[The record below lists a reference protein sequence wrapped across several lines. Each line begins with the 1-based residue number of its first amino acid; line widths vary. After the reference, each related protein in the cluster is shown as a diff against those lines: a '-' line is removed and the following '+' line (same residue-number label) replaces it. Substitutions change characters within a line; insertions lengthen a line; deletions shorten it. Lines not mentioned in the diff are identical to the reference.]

1 MTWTEYSL
9 REVFQ
14 TAAKGTELRSQTLG
28 KNVRTSSG
36 VKSWYERRRG
46 IGETCR
52 SRRASPSLSG
62 VIDFAQLERETG
74 RRSRRMDQR
83 LRERGAVV
91 QGRGG
96 QGRTQR
102 SSRQEGGGR
111 EDSNSSARAKELQA
125 QTERARVRGR
135 QQTLQNGP
143 NRQVFRGIVR
153 RQKLDTT

>member
-46 IGETCR
+46 IGETRR
-52 SRRASPSLSG
+52 SRRASPSPSG

-111 EDSNSSARAKELQA
+111 EGG
-125 QTERARVRGR
+125 TRARWTREDADEWQAGRRRMRR
-135 QQTLQNGP
+135 QQ
-143 NRQVFRGIVR
+143 
-153 RQKLDTT
+153 